1 MNKSTKIN
9 GPIFQIR
16 KISKKNR
23 NKSNPC
29 KNNRKTKINKKD
41 ILKSNEDKKN
51 NQIVSYS
58 YLSFPVVKNEEES
71 GYYHLLKKNDVNCEK
86 DMPINDEISQN
97 NQNKESK
104 EKKKSMKDGTLSG
117 VGRNDDDD
125 EDVNLIITSEKNIQN
140 SGPINNDIK
149 VNDTNESPQNKN
161 YPFNF
166 NKINYLIK
174 EESKFEYLNKNKIII
189 DKKNM
194 KENLEEKQNVDIE
207 EMKGLK
213 DAFDAYAKKEKERIK
228 KSKRDKFDRLKRFA
242 ENMEKIELERIK
254 EEEKIELER
263 IKEEEKIKLKGIKE
277 DAEVRA
283 KSVKTEK
290 ERKIVKFKED
300 ILKEQEIEFQ
310 MIDEYVSKELESIYI
325 KRNKEALNEELR
337 NSIES
342 INNQKNSI
350 SLREESENEEP
361 KENEGKKKL
370 NKNNRK
376 AALSKTK
383 LFCYENFC

>member
-149 VNDTNESPQNKN
+149 VNDKKESPQNKN

-242 ENMEKIELERIK
+242 ENMEKIELER
-254 EEEKIELER
+254 
-263 IKEEEKIKLKGIKE
+263 IKE